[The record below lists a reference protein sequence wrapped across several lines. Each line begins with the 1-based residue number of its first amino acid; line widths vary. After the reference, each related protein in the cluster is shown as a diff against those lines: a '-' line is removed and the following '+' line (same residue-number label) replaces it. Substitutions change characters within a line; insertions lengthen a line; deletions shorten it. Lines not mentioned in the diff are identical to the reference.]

1 MKTKFFTLLAVAGL
15 VCSALSSCSN
25 DNKDDSGDSGGN
37 GGGVAGLRVDQ
48 TEITGSLTQATT
60 FKIVAN
66 ADATWELK
74 YTSHKLTVTPTSGTG
89 PATISVTCS
98 DPGYREVG
106 GQVRIYLT
114 GTVGTENVAT
124 QVLVNLPDPDNNAPS
139 APTKAIYPED
149 GATDVPLGLRFAWN
163 AAVDPD
169 DDKITYILEYSTDQ
183 QNWTKITRDT
193 RNSTEGI
200 KSAGYAEANK
210 CFTPG
215 TKYYWRVT
223 SWDMFGAQS
232 EPSKIFSFTTT
243 ESTDS
248 WKDGEARLYQNNAN
262 GSEKAFTLIV
272 TGDGF
277 TAADMVPGGNWDI
290 LSTRAIEGIFNYVE
304 PYKTY
309 RQYLRVWRV
318 AAISNES
325 GCSRKTGGTT
335 TPCHTLRDTKF
346 GTMLDD
352 GGSSAWCGLYSK
364 YEKGFPFEKQPGKSL
379 EDMVDFLYKS
389 LPAGT
394 IDLSEKSADDPQQFA
409 ILCIINEPHYGG
421 LVNYDSD
428 CKYTMGFVCASPT
441 PAGSMKGFENVVVHE
456 IGGHAI
462 GHLADCYTRNSTITQ
477 AKVKATLEWQ
487 KLGWYQNVSVV
498 NDKTKCPWNFFFNAP
513 EYDMYYSCVGMFEG
527 ARSHIKGIWRSEQ
540 ISCMNDNRFYYDAP
554 SRYSIVKQLKAAAGE
569 EMVWSEFVNRD
580 YDRLNANTGTRSTFI
595 PYNTGIDLPEPVLVP
610 KKR

>member
-1 MKTKFFTLLAVAGL
+1 METKFITFFAAVSLMFTALA
-15 VCSALSSCSN
+15 SCSSNN
-25 DNKDDSGDSGGN
+25 DDGGDDSGGN
-37 GGGVAGLRVDQ
+37 PGLRVDQ
-48 TEITGSLTQATT
+48 TEITGSLTQAAT
-60 FKIVAN
+60 FKIIADAN
-66 ADATWELK
+66 ATWELK
-74 YTSHKLTVTPTSGTG
+74 SFSHRINFTPTSGTG
-89 PATISVTCS
+89 PATISVTCI
-98 DPGYREVG
+98 DPGYREVAD
-106 GQVRIYLT
+106 QVRIYLT
-114 GTVGTENVAT
+114 GKLGTQNVSS
-124 QVLVNLPDPDNNAPS
+124 QILVNLPQPDNKAPN
-139 APTKAIYPED
+139 APTKAVYPEN
-149 GATDVPLGLRFAWN
+149 GATDVQLNLRFAWN
-163 AAVDPD
+163 AVDPD
-169 DDKITYILEYSTDQ
+169 GDKLTYILEYSTDQ

-193 RNSTEGI
+193 KNITEGI
-200 KSAGYAEANK
+200 KSTGYAEDSK
-210 CFTPG
+210 CFSPG
-215 TKYYWRVT
+215 TTYYWRVT

-262 GSEKAFTLIV
+262 GSEQAFTLIV

-277 TAADMVPGGNWDI
+277 IASDMAPGGTWDQ
-290 LSTRAIEGIFNYVE
+290 LSTRAIEGLFNYVE

-325 GCSRKTGGTT
+325 GCSRKTGGTE

-364 YEKGFPFEKQPGKSL
+364 YEKGFPFEGQPGKSL

-421 LVNYDSD
+421 LVNYDPD
-428 CKYTMGFVCASPT
+428 CKYTMGFACASPT
-441 PAGSMKGFENVVVHE
+441 PAGSMQGFENVVVHE

-462 GHLADCYTRNSTITQ
+462 GHLADCYTRNSTISA
-477 AKVKATLEWQ
+477 AKIQATLDWQ

-498 NDKTKCPWNFFFNAP
+498 NNKTACPWNFFFNAP

-527 ARSHIKGIWRSEQ
+527 ARSHNKGIWRSEQ
-540 ISCMNDNRFYYDAP
+540 ISCMNDNRFYFDAP

-595 PYNTGIDLPEPVLVP
+595 PYNTGIDLPEPVLIP

>member
-1 MKTKFFTLLAVAGL
+1 M
-15 VCSALSSCSN
+15 N
-25 DNKDDSGDSGGN
+25 
-37 GGGVAGLRVDQ
+37 
-48 TEITGSLTQATT
+48 
-60 FKIVAN
+60 
-66 ADATWELK
+66 
-74 YTSHKLTVTPTSGTG
+74 
-89 PATISVTCS
+89 
-98 DPGYREVG
+98 
-106 GQVRIYLT
+106 
-114 GTVGTENVAT
+114 
-124 QVLVNLPDPDNNAPS
+124 
-139 APTKAIYPED
+139 
-149 GATDVPLGLRFAWN
+149 PL
-163 AAVDPD
+163 
-169 DDKITYILEYSTDQ
+169 
-183 QNWTKITRDT
+183 NWTKITRDT
-193 RNSTEGI
+193 KNITEGI
-200 KSAGYAEANK
+200 KSTGYAEDSK
-210 CFTPG
+210 CFSPG
-215 TKYYWRVT
+215 TTYYWRVT

-262 GSEKAFTLIV
+262 GSEQAFTLIV

-277 TAADMVPGGNWDI
+277 IASDMAPGGTWDQ
-290 LSTRAIEGIFNYVE
+290 LSTRAIEGLFNYVE

-325 GCSRKTGGTT
+325 GCSRKTGGTE

-364 YEKGFPFEKQPGKSL
+364 YEKGFPFEGQPGKSL

-421 LVNYDSD
+421 LVNYDPD
-428 CKYTMGFVCASPT
+428 CKYTMGFACASPT
-441 PAGSMKGFENVVVHE
+441 PAGSMQGFENVVVHE

-462 GHLADCYTRNSTITQ
+462 GHLADCYTRNSTISA
-477 AKVKATLEWQ
+477 AKIQATLDWQ

-498 NDKTKCPWNFFFNAP
+498 NNKTACPWNFFFNAP

-527 ARSHIKGIWRSEQ
+527 ARSHNKGIWRSEQ
-540 ISCMNDNRFYYDAP
+540 ISCMNDNRFYFDAP

-595 PYNTGIDLPEPVLVP
+595 PYNTGIDLPEPVLIP

>member
-1 MKTKFFTLLAVAGL
+1 METKFITFFAAVSLMFTALA
-15 VCSALSSCSN
+15 SCSSNN
-25 DNKDDSGDSGGN
+25 DDGGDDSGGN
-37 GGGVAGLRVDQ
+37 PGLRVDQ
-48 TEITGSLTQATT
+48 TEITGSLTQAAT
-60 FKIVAN
+60 FKIIADAN
-66 ADATWELK
+66 ATWELK
-74 YTSHKLTVTPTSGTG
+74 SFSHRINFTPTSGTG
-89 PATISVTCS
+89 PATISVTCI
-98 DPGYREVG
+98 DPGYREVAD
-106 GQVRIYLT
+106 QVRIYLT
-114 GTVGTENVAT
+114 GKLGTQNVSS
-124 QVLVNLPDPDNNAPS
+124 QILVNLPQPDNKAPN
-139 APTKAIYPED
+139 APTKAVYPEN
-149 GATDVPLGLRFAWN
+149 GATDVQLNLRFAWN
-163 AAVDPD
+163 EAVDPD
-169 DDKITYILEYSTDQ
+169 GDKLTYILEYSTDQ

-193 RNSTEGI
+193 KNITEGI
-200 KSAGYAEANK
+200 KSTGYAEDSK
-210 CFTPG
+210 CFSPG
-215 TKYYWRVT
+215 TTYYWRVT

-262 GSEKAFTLIV
+262 GSEQAFTLIV

-277 TAADMVPGGNWDI
+277 IASDMAPGGTWDQ
-290 LSTRAIEGIFNYVE
+290 LSTRAIEGLFNYVE

-318 AAISNES
+318 AAISNER
-325 GCSRKTGGTT
+325 GCSRKTGGTE

-352 GGSSAWCGLYSK
+352 GNSAWCGLYSK
-364 YEKGFPFEKQPGKSL
+364 YEKGFPFEGQPGKSL

-421 LVNYDSD
+421 LVNYDPD
-428 CKYTMGFVCASPT
+428 CKYTMGFACASPT
-441 PAGSMKGFENVVVHE
+441 PAGSMQGFENVVVHE

-462 GHLADCYTRNSTITQ
+462 GHLADCYTRNSTISA
-477 AKVKATLEWQ
+477 AKIQATLDWQ

-498 NDKTKCPWNFFFNAP
+498 NSKTNCPWNFFFNAP

-540 ISCMNDNRFYYDAP
+540 ISCMNDNRFYFDAP

-610 KKR
+610 KKH

>member
-1 MKTKFFTLLAVAGL
+1 M
-15 VCSALSSCSN
+15 
-25 DNKDDSGDSGGN
+25 
-37 GGGVAGLRVDQ
+37 
-48 TEITGSLTQATT
+48 
-60 FKIVAN
+60 
-66 ADATWELK
+66 AD
-74 YTSHKLTVTPTSGTG
+74 
-89 PATISVTCS
+89 
-98 DPGYREVG
+98 
-106 GQVRIYLT
+106 QVRIYLT
-114 GTVGTENVAT
+114 GKLGTQNVSS
-124 QVLVNLPDPDNNAPS
+124 QILVNLPQPDNKAPN
-139 APTKAIYPED
+139 APTKAVYPEN
-149 GATDVPLGLRFAWN
+149 GATDVQLNLRFAWN
-163 AAVDPD
+163 EAVDPD
-169 DDKITYILEYSTDQ
+169 GDKLTYILEYSTDQ

-193 RNSTEGI
+193 KNITEGI
-200 KSAGYAEANK
+200 KSTGYAEDSK
-210 CFTPG
+210 CFSPG
-215 TKYYWRVT
+215 TTYYWRVT

-262 GSEKAFTLIV
+262 GSEQAFTLIV

-277 TAADMVPGGNWDI
+277 IASDMAPGGTWDQ
-290 LSTRAIEGIFNYVE
+290 LSTRAIEGLFNYVE

-325 GCSRKTGGTT
+325 GCSRKTGGTE

-364 YEKGFPFEKQPGKSL
+364 YEKGFPFEGQPGKSL

-421 LVNYDSD
+421 LVNYDPD
-428 CKYTMGFVCASPT
+428 CKYTMGFACASPT
-441 PAGSMKGFENVVVHE
+441 PAGSMQGFENVVVHE

-462 GHLADCYTRNSTITQ
+462 GHLADCYTRNSTISA
-477 AKVKATLEWQ
+477 AKIQATLDWQ

-498 NDKTKCPWNFFFNAP
+498 NNKTACPWNFFFNAP

-527 ARSHIKGIWRSEQ
+527 ARSHNKGIWRSEQ
-540 ISCMNDNRFYYDAP
+540 ISCMNDNRFYFDAP

-595 PYNTGIDLPEPVLVP
+595 PYNTGIDLPEPVLIP